1 MMEGWK
7 TDKFKNQIQ
16 YKSGYTWSKEQELK
30 TQGPNS
36 VRVLTVTNIQKD
48 LDLSEELYLQAVN
61 EKDKREKAVSKNWCI
76 AVSSNGNRKRIG
88 NTVFIKDDTDY
99 LFASFLT
106 AFKPKDDSEILPD
119 YFFRWLSSH
128 NVQERITSVSEG
140 TTGLG
145 NLDIRYLRNMDIHF
159 PEKSE
164 QTAIAAMLSKVD
176 EAIAAVKDSIAAAER
191 LKKSLMQNL
200 LTGRMKPDGTLRTEK
215 EFYLDEKFGKVP
227 VGWEVKRVKD
237 FGEVIT
243 GKTPPTEK
251 PDVFSDKEHGFMFV
265 TPGDVDTAKYIEQT
279 ERYVSEKGIKYSYTL
294 PQNAVCEICIGST
307 IGKIGITTK
316 ECCTNQQITSVVMN
330 EENDTEYFYYAMSA
344 RKDHF
349 KSVAGINATPQIN
362 KSEYSK
368 YRILCP
374 NSKEEQIEIAQKLS
388 VIDTE
393 INNEQNKIAV
403 LERLKKSLMQN
414 LLTGR
419 VRVKPIIVTNN

>member
-30 TQGPNS
+30 THEPNS

-48 LDLSEELYLQAVN
+48 LDLSEELYLQGVT
-61 EKDKREKAVSKNWCI
+61 EKDKKEKAVSKDWCI

-88 NTVFIKDDTDY
+88 NAVFIKDDTDY

-106 AFKPKDDSEILPD
+106 AFKPKYNSEILPD

-176 EAIAAVKDSIAAAER
+176 EAIAAVQASISAAER

-200 LTGRMKPDGTLRTEK
+200 LTGRMKPDGTLRKED
-215 EFYLDEKFGKVP
+215 EFYVDEKFGRVP
-227 VGWEVKRVKD
+227 VGWEVKAIGDKD
-237 FGEVIT
+237 VCKINPVYKYKKKEVYDFIPMEAIKENFEGVDYVEKQVIDNGSYTRFKAGDILFAKIT
-243 GKTPPTEK
+243 PCSENGKVAYIDHIDSEVGFASTEFIVFHPTENVDGK
-251 PDVFSDKEHGFMFV
+251 YVYLLLSSGNVHRLAISLMEGTTGRQRIPWKIFRNRIFVPMPDK
-265 TPGDVDTAKYIEQT
+265 K
-279 ERYVSEKGIKYSYTL
+279 
-294 PQNAVCEICIGST
+294 
-307 IGKIGITTK
+307 
-316 ECCTNQQITSVVMN
+316 
-330 EENDTEYFYYAMSA
+330 
-344 RKDHF
+344 
-349 KSVAGINATPQIN
+349 
-362 KSEYSK
+362 
-368 YRILCP
+368 
-374 NSKEEQIEIAQKLS
+374 
-388 VIDTE
+388 
-393 INNEQNKIAV
+393 EQNKIVEKILVFDKKNSYNYSKIAV

-419 VRVKPIIVTNN
+419 VRVKISK